1 MHFGRT
7 INKVLQTLPSP
18 AESYNCIFLNHNSG
32 FGFIPS
38 FPLRYTQSHLER
50 ESRHLHHPN
59 GPCLNSHRLST
70 VPVSQSPPLTRSVC
84 LSLSVSPSF
93 SLSGC
98 LSLSPSLSLCLS
110 MFVSLSL
117 PLLLCLSV
125 FQSPPLSLCLFLQSP
140 PLSLCLSVSLS
151 LPLFLSAC
159 RSLSVSPSCS
169 AFLSLSVSPF
179 VCLYQSPPLSL
190 CLSLPSVQSSC
201 SPGSVVPELV
211 H

>member
-59 GPCLNSHRLST
+59 GPCFNSHRLSI
-70 VPVSQSPPLTRSVC
+70 VPVSISLPLLLGLSVSQSPPFSLSVCLPLFLSACLSLSVSPSYSVFLSLSVSPSVC

-93 SLSGC
+93 SLS
-98 LSLSPSLSLCLS
+98 
-110 MFVSLSL
+110 
-117 PLLLCLSV
+117 
-125 FQSPPLSLCLFLQSP
+125 
-140 PLSLCLSVSLS
+140 
-151 LPLFLSAC
+151 
-159 RSLSVSPSCS
+159 
-169 AFLSLSVSPF
+169 VSPF
-179 VCLYQSPPLSL
+179 
-190 CLSLPSVQSSC
+190 SSI
-201 SPGSVVPELV
+201 
-211 H
+211 